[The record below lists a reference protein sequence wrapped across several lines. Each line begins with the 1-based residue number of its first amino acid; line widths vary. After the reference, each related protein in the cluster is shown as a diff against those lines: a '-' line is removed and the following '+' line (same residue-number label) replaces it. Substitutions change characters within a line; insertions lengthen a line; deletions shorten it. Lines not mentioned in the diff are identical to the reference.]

1 MPNTSKSI
9 RRSKASFR
17 TETDSLGEKRVPGE
31 AYYGIQT
38 LRAVE
43 NFPVSG
49 LKAHPAMIRAYA
61 SIKKACALANKS
73 LGKLDAAIA
82 APVIRAAEEVLRGRF
97 DEQFM
102 VDVYQAGAGTSFNMN
117 ANEVIANRAAELLG
131 LARGEYR
138 RVHPND
144 HVNMSQSTND
154 TFPTASYVA
163 CLARTR
169 ELLPVLK
176 HLADTFKAKGREF
189 HGVIKSARTH
199 LQDAVPITLGQ
210 EFSAYGAA
218 LAACA
223 QELER
228 RSELLRPVALGGT
241 AAGTGANASL
251 EFRRLAI
258 QNLAEITGLPLI
270 PASDPRMALQSHQP
284 LQAVSSALKEIALE
298 LIRIANDLRLL
309 ASGPVTGLA
318 EILLPAVQPGSSIMP
333 GKVNPSILECLNMI
347 CFQIVGRD
355 GAVALATQAGQMDLN
370 VMTPLTAYN
379 LLDSMSLLIRFLPVV
394 DGRCVAGIRA
404 EKDRCRAYFE
414 KSPSL
419 AALLNPKIG
428 YAKAAKVF
436 KEAVARDLS
445 IPEVAR
451 KHGLLSPAEIKKIFD
466 PHAVTGILDR
476 DRGKA

>member
-1 MPNTSKSI
+1 MAKKVL
-9 RRSKASFR
+9 SKAAKAPSR
-17 TETDSLGEKRVPGE
+17 VERDSLGEKSVPTE
-31 AYYGIQT
+31 SYYGIQT

-49 LKAHPAMIRAYA
+49 LKAHPALIRAYA

-73 LGKLDAAIA
+73 LGKLDAMIA
-82 APVIRAAEEVLRGRF
+82 DPIIQASDEVLRGRF
-97 DEQFM
+97 DDQFV

-131 LARGEYR
+131 EPRGEYR

-154 TFPTASYVA
+154 TFPTASCVA
-163 CLARTR
+163 CLAQVR
-169 ELLPVLK
+169 ELAPVLDR
-176 HLADTFKAKGREF
+176 LADAFKAKGREF
-189 HGVIKSARTH
+189 HNVVKSARTH

-218 LAACA
+218 VSACA
-223 QELER
+223 RELAR
-228 RSELLRPVALGGT
+228 RSELLRAVALGGT
-241 AAGTGANASL
+241 AAGTGANASI

-258 QNLAEITGLPLI
+258 QNLARITGLPLV
-270 PASDPRMALQSHQP
+270 AAADPRMALQSHQP
-284 LQAVSSALKEIALE
+284 LQALSSALKETALE

-309 ASGPVTGLA
+309 ASGPMTGFA

-355 GAVALATQAGQMDLN
+355 AAVALATQAGQMDLN

-379 LLDSMSLLIRFLPVV
+379 LLDSMELLIRFLPVA
-394 DGRCVAGIRA
+394 DKRCVAGISA
-404 EKDRCRAYFE
+404 EKERCRAYFE

-428 YAKAAKVF
+428 YAKAAQVF
-436 KEAVARDLS
+436 KEAVASDLS

-451 KHGLLSPAEIKKIFD
+451 KHGLLSPAEIKKLFD
-466 PHAVTGILDR
+466 PRAVTGILDHGR
-476 DRGKA
+476 SKP